1 MSNNFKSWS
10 FLIFISI
17 IWGSSFLLIKMGL
30 MDEAGNE
37 RLTPGFLGALRLSI
51 AFIFLM
57 PFCFK
62 YMYKTDSKDLIF
74 LFLVGILG
82 NGAPAFLFPYAEV
95 YISSALSGILNSLVP
110 VFTII
115 IAVFVFKFTWR
126 INHLSGIIISIL
138 GTLFI
143 LKEGLIT
150 DSSANYLAIGSALAA
165 SLCYSIS
172 LNLIKYKL
180 SHLSPGHITSFSF
193 LFIGPPCIV
202 YLFIE
207 DFPNYI
213 QENPMGYDGIIAVLI
228 LAIIGTSLAVLLFN
242 HLIKISTPVFA
253 SSETYFIPIVA
264 VILGVFYKEEIT
276 FNQIIGLFLIL
287 IGVLLLNIKSP
298 LSKLRS
304 LLNL

>member
-1 MSNNFKSWS
+1 
-10 FLIFISI
+10 
-17 IWGSSFLLIKMGL
+17 MGL

-62 YMYKTDSKDLIF
+62 YIYKTASKDLIF

-115 IAVFVFKFTWR
+115 IAVFVFKFIWR
-126 INHLSGIIISIL
+126 INHLFGIVISIL

-150 DSSANYLAIGSALAA
+150 TSGDNYLAIGSALAA

-193 LFIGPPCIV
+193 IFIGPPCII
-202 YLFIE
+202 YLLIK

-228 LAIIGTSLAVLLFN
+228 LAIIGTSFAVLLFN

-253 SSETYFIPIVA
+253 SSVTYFIPIVA
-264 VILGVFYKEEIT
+264 VILGVCYKEEIT

-287 IGVLLLNIKSP
+287 MGVLLLNIKSP
-298 LSKLRS
+298 LSKLKS